1 MILILLVAGWFGCV
15 LVLLI
20 FIHTAFSIGC
30 ISHNIQRT
38 LFTLLT
44 LRILPWNPFK
54 NPLRL
59 TLLPYQHWCVYT
71 ALVFAFRRHS
81 NNGRHPRMIRIRSER
96 ARALGQ
102 QAGNKKE
109 DKIKGNQHES
119 VLLSFQLFRSGS
131 WFFFFVSFSGCVSRL
146 PEQSV
151 KKK

>member
-59 TLLPYQHWCVYT
+59 ALLPYQHWCVYT

-81 NNGRHPRMIRIRSER
+81 NNGRQPRMIRIRSER

-119 VLLSFQLFRSGS
+119 VFAVVSIVQIGVVIFFLR
-131 WFFFFVSFSGCVSRL
+131 FFFWVCFKAARTIC
-146 PEQSV
+146 
-151 KKK
+151 